1 MPRVKAK
8 VKVKD
13 LTVEELK
20 ELIEQTVEQT
30 LLELLGD
37 PDEGLELREEVKARL
52 RRSLARERKGV
63 PGIPAEEVAHKL
75 GLGW

>member
-1 MPRVKAK
+1 M

-37 PDEGLELREEVKARL
+37 PDKGLEVHDEVKDRL
-52 RRSLARERKGV
+52 RRSVARERRGV
-63 PGIPAEEVAHKL
+63 PGIPAEEVAKKL
-75 GLGW
+75 KIEW